1 MKHGKKPTV
10 AQRKFIQSKRLNP
23 ANWYVTKDTPD
34 RMELVHRHFDNRTRT
49 IKKENERHGKEY

>member
-10 AQRKFIQSKRLNP
+10 NQRKFIQSKRLNP
-23 ANWYVTKDTPD
+23 ENWYVTKDTPD

-49 IKKENERHGKEY
+49 IKKENERK